1 MFGARG
7 PYGSFKSMKIT
18 IKHTFNAVKP
28 RLSDEEMDPIEQDD
42 LEGVSNN
49 QVDGWVPWDVE
60 DLMDI
65 RRIIEERMPPNQQQI
80 IEAFFLGMSYNDLG
94 VTEKYWRYH
103 YKKALEFI
111 KKELEL

>member
-1 MFGARG
+1 
-7 PYGSFKSMKIT
+7 MKIT

-49 QVDGWVPWDVE
+49 QADGWVPWDVE

-65 RRIIEERMPPNQQQI
+65 KRIIEERMSPNQQQI
-80 IEAFFLGMSYNDLG
+80 IEAFLLGMTYNDLG
-94 VTEKYWRYH
+94 VTEKYWR
-103 YKKALEFI
+103 
-111 KKELEL
+111 

>member
-1 MFGARG
+1 
-7 PYGSFKSMKIT
+7 MKMIVT
-18 IKHTFNAVKP
+18 KYIVKAVKP

-42 LEGVSNN
+42 LEGLSNHAN
-49 QVDGWVPWDVE
+49 DGWVPWSMD
-60 DLMDI
+60 DLIDI
-65 RRIIEERMPPNQQQI
+65 QRIIDERMSPKQQQI
-80 IEAFFLGMSYNDLG
+80 IEAFLLGMSYNDLG